1 MNQNNFFMRKLV
13 AFFFTLV
20 WVLTSCRQSNHES
33 NTSILVRSLNPGKY
47 SILRI
52 KDGLSFHFTNKYIG
66 VLNKKISLPA
76 GEYLLVIDCSSKR
89 ILFKR
94 KRAIESQ
101 PTDSFFYSPFSFKRK
116 DSFRVSCQSSNYFG
130 EENKYTNRFTL
141 NFFPKKKQL
150 RFSEKS

>member
-1 MNQNNFFMRKLV
+1 MNQNTFFMRKLV
-13 AFFFTLV
+13 AFVFTLV
-20 WVLTSCRQSNHES
+20 WVLNSCRQSNHES

-89 ILFKR
+89 ILLK
-94 KRAIESQ
+94 ENEQLNLSLQ
-101 PTDSFFYSPFSFKRK
+101 TLSFIPPFP
-116 DSFRVSCQSSNYFG
+116 
-130 EENKYTNRFTL
+130 L
-141 NFFPKKKQL
+141 
-150 RFSEKS
+150 SEKIHSGSVVRVLTTSGKRISTPIVLL